1 MIKKIFALLIHFLYD
16 FWYLYFIFLS
26 IYCLF
31 FWSIFMRSLDLQV
44 AFDALW
50 GGCYILGILTFFL
63 FWKWFRINH
72 TLKKLI
78 SEKAIDDLPVI
89 QSLTDNERIY
99 QIIIKRNQAVRKRLQ
114 VQLNK
119 NMQDMQDYYAMWAH
133 QIKVPISVL
142 DLMNQTDTV
151 DKYETSNQLIIINQY
166 LDMML
171 QFIRLKSFNQ
181 DLQYQKISVKGLL
194 KFVINNYK
202 FLFIHKK
209 ISVSLSDE
217 DFSIVSDPKWLQFV
231 FEQVIFNALKYTSQG
246 KVSITCKNN
255 NQVVIADS
263 GIGISQSDLPM
274 VFNKGYTGFNGR
286 LNNNASG
293 LGLYMVKS
301 ILNQLGHG
309 ISISSEVNVG
319 TSVVINLKQKKLK

>member
-1 MIKKIFALLIHFLYD
+1 
-16 FWYLYFIFLS
+16 
-26 IYCLF
+26 
-31 FWSIFMRSLDLQV
+31 MRSLDLQV

-72 TLKKLI
+72 TLKELI

-231 FEQVIFNALKYTSQG
+231 FDQVIFNALKYTSQG

-255 NQVVIADS
+255 NQVIIADS

>member
-1 MIKKIFALLIHFLYD
+1 
-16 FWYLYFIFLS
+16 
-26 IYCLF
+26 
-31 FWSIFMRSLDLQV
+31 MRSLDLQV

>member
-1 MIKKIFALLIHFLYD
+1 
-16 FWYLYFIFLS
+16 
-26 IYCLF
+26 
-31 FWSIFMRSLDLQV
+31 MRSLDLQV

-72 TLKKLI
+72 TLKELT

-231 FEQVIFNALKYTSQG
+231 FDQVIFNALKYTSQG

-255 NQVVIADS
+255 NQVIIADS